1 MSSATWAAEDGETSE
16 LPTTP
21 LQPALAPDSTDPDT
35 ATTTKATEPEHYS
48 PFVAYCTT
56 VNYILGV
63 GVIGMPRAFVT
74 GGWLLSAVVLLIV
87 SVMATFT
94 ALWYVE
100 VGHRA
105 ARKEKELSSDETEM
119 ADIDS
124 ASASLAGNDSTVAL
138 SSLHSPSHST
148 LITSTPQP
156 RRIEVNELIDLFVSP
171 NARRVYEFLLCV
183 YMMGSLW
190 SYTSV
195 NTASHTIPQSPFI
208 TLHSAT
214 IVTQPLS
221 LSLVCAPTIV
231 HQVFATGMAANVP
244 IPFLNGGDTCVVSG
258 DRATGCY
265 ALYIFYCFVFACIV
279 VPIAT
284 RNLTEMKY
292 FIIALAMLRF
302 VAITCMVIT
311 TLDMLYHFPVAES
324 APPASVTIPA
334 SDTSAPYYAHTAAFN
349 WSGLGT
355 IFPICIFAQIF
366 HHSVPGIAYP
376 LKDKTTVPKVFS
388 SCLFTM
394 FVLYSGLSIVLALYF
409 GTAIASQC
417 TINWQNYTGSPTS
430 AGTAQLGFLAN
441 FTKYLI
447 VLFPP
452 ADVLSAFPL
461 KAITVGNNIMHS
473 FLTAQQKTVRRKYIP
488 FRLFAAVTPI
498 LGALAFNDL
507 TVLLKYTGTLGIVI
521 AFLCP
526 TYLQWVSRRAVKG
539 RSGVMGGGVVE
550 RLVDSEWSV
559 WIVAA
564 FCVAGL
570 LTVVITTI
578 LGDGGH

>member
-1 MSSATWAAEDGETSE
+1 
-16 LPTTP
+16 
-21 LQPALAPDSTDPDT
+21 
-35 ATTTKATEPEHYS
+35 
-48 PFVAYCTT
+48 
-56 VNYILGV
+56 
-63 GVIGMPRAFVT
+63 
-74 GGWLLSAVVLLIV
+74 
-87 SVMATFT
+87 
-94 ALWYVE
+94 
-100 VGHRA
+100 
-105 ARKEKELSSDETEM
+105 
-119 ADIDS
+119 
-124 ASASLAGNDSTVAL
+124 
-138 SSLHSPSHST
+138 
-148 LITSTPQP
+148 
-156 RRIEVNELIDLFVSP
+156 
-171 NARRVYEFLLCV
+171 
-183 YMMGSLW
+183 
-190 SYTSV
+190 
-195 NTASHTIPQSPFI
+195 
-208 TLHSAT
+208 
-214 IVTQPLS
+214 
-221 LSLVCAPTIV
+221 
-231 HQVFATGMAANVP
+231 MAANVP

-265 ALYIFYCFVFACIV
+265 ALYLFYCFLFACIV

-311 TLDMLYHFPVAES
+311 TLDMLYRFPVEQS
-324 APPASVTIPA
+324 GPPASVTIPET
-334 SDTSAPYYAHTAAFN
+334 DTSAPYYAHTAAFN
-349 WSGLGT
+349 WAGLGT

-376 LKDKTTVPKVFS
+376 LADKTTVPKVFS
-388 SCLFTM
+388 SCLLTM
-394 FVLYSGLSIVLALYF
+394 FVLYSGLSIVLAIYF

-417 TINWQNYTGSPTS
+417 TINWQRYTGSPLPLDP
-430 AGTAQLGFLAN
+430 TAAATVQLGFLAN

-473 FLTAQQKTVRRKYIP
+473 FLTPQQKTVRRKYVP

-498 LGALAFNDL
+498 VGALIFNDL

-526 TYLQWVSRRAVKG
+526 TYLQWTSRRAVKG
-539 RSGVMGGGVVE
+539 RSGVMGGGLVE

-559 WIVAA
+559 WAVAA

-570 LTVVITTI
+570 LTVLITTI

>member
-1 MSSATWAAEDGETSE
+1 M
-16 LPTTP
+16 
-21 LQPALAPDSTDPDT
+21 
-35 ATTTKATEPEHYS
+35 
-48 PFVAYCTT
+48 
-56 VNYILGV
+56 
-63 GVIGMPRAFVT
+63 
-74 GGWLLSAVVLLIV
+74 VVLRCGAVL
-87 SVMATFT
+87 
-94 ALWYVE
+94 
-100 VGHRA
+100 VG
-105 ARKEKELSSDETEM
+105 
-119 ADIDS
+119 
-124 ASASLAGNDSTVAL
+124 
-138 SSLHSPSHST
+138 
-148 LITSTPQP
+148 
-156 RRIEVNELIDLFVSP
+156 
-171 NARRVYEFLLCV
+171 
-183 YMMGSLW
+183 
-190 SYTSV
+190 
-195 NTASHTIPQSPFI
+195 
-208 TLHSAT
+208 
-214 IVTQPLS
+214 
-221 LSLVCAPTIV
+221 
-231 HQVFATGMAANVP
+231 QVFATGMAANVP
-244 IPFLNGGDTCVVSG
+244 IFFLNGGDTCVVSG
-258 DRATGCY
+258 DRASGCY
-265 ALYIFYCFVFACIV
+265 GLYVFYCLLFACIV

-311 TLDMLYHFPVAES
+311 TLDMLYHFPVAQS
-324 APPASVTIPA
+324 APPAAVTVPD
-334 SDTSAPYYAHTAAFN
+334 SDTSPPYYAHTAVAN

-376 LKDKTTVPKVFS
+376 LKNKTTVPKVFS
-388 SCLFTM
+388 SCLLTM
-394 FVLYSGLSIVLALYF
+394 FVLYSGLSIVLAIYF

-417 TINWQNYTGSPTS
+417 TINWQHYTGQPVPLDSTGTPTVIP
-430 AGTAQLGFLAN
+430 QLGFLAN

-473 FLTAQQKTVRRKYIP
+473 FLTPQQKTVRRKYIP
-488 FRLFAAVTPI
+488 FRLFAAITPI

-550 RLVDSEWSV
+550 RLVDSEWSM
-559 WIVAA
+559 WLVAA

-570 LTVVITTI
+570 LTVLITTV
-578 LGDGGH
+578 LGEAGH

>member
-1 MSSATWAAEDGETSE
+1 M
-16 LPTTP
+16 LC
-21 LQPALAPDSTDPDT
+21 L
-35 ATTTKATEPEHYS
+35 
-48 PFVAYCTT
+48 C
-56 VNYILGV
+56 
-63 GVIGMPRAFVT
+63 
-74 GGWLLSAVVLLIV
+74 V
-87 SVMATFT
+87 SV
-94 ALWYVE
+94 W
-100 VGHRA
+100 
-105 ARKEKELSSDETEM
+105 
-119 ADIDS
+119 
-124 ASASLAGNDSTVAL
+124 AGL
-138 SSLHSPSHST
+138 
-148 LITSTPQP
+148 
-156 RRIEVNELIDLFVSP
+156 
-171 NARRVYEFLLCV
+171 
-183 YMMGSLW
+183 
-190 SYTSV
+190 
-195 NTASHTIPQSPFI
+195 
-208 TLHSAT
+208 
-214 IVTQPLS
+214 
-221 LSLVCAPTIV
+221 
-231 HQVFATGMAANVP
+231 QVFATGMAANVA
-244 IPFLNGGDTCVVSG
+244 IPFLNGGETCVVSG

-265 ALYIFYCFVFACIV
+265 GLYLFYCFVFACIV

-311 TLDMLYHFPVAES
+311 TLDMLYRFPAADSV
-324 APPASVTIPA
+324 PPAAVTVPE
-334 SDTSAPYYAHTAAFN
+334 SDTSPPYYAHTAAFN

-376 LKDKTTVPKVFS
+376 LKDKTSVPKVFS

-417 TINWQNYTGSPTS
+417 TINWQHYTGQQVPLDS
-430 AGTAQLGFLAN
+430 ASSADTITLGFLGN

-461 KAITVGNNIMHS
+461 KAITVGNNVMHS
-473 FLTAQQKTVRRKYIP
+473 FLTPQQKTIRRKYIP
-488 FRLFAAVTPI
+488 FRLFAAITPI

-526 TYLQWVSRRAVKG
+526 TYLQWTSRRAVKG

-559 WIVAA
+559 WLVAP

-570 LTVVITTI
+570 LTVLITTI
-578 LGDGGH
+578 LGDGAH

>member
-1 MSSATWAAEDGETSE
+1 MSSSKWAANAA
-16 LPTTP
+16 PPATP
-21 LQPALAPDSTDPDT
+21 LPPATPSSTSSTAADATDSASASLVKPSAES
-35 ATTTKATEPEHYS
+35 ATYS

-74 GGWLLSAVVLLIV
+74 GGWLLSALVLLVV

-105 ARKEKELSSDETEM
+105 ARKEKQSAGTDETELTHL
-119 ADIDS
+119 DS
-124 ASASLAGNDSTVAL
+124 AGGEAEAVAL
-138 SSLHSPSHST
+138 ASLHSPSHSE
-148 LITSTPQP
+148 LVAGAPQP

-171 NARRVYEFLLCV
+171 NARRLYEFLLCV
-183 YMMGSLW
+183 YMLGSLW
-190 SYTSV
+190 SYTS
-195 NTASHTIPQSPFI
+195 
-208 TLHSAT
+208 
-214 IVTQPLS
+214 
-221 LSLVCAPTIV
+221 
-231 HQVFATGMAANVP
+231 VFATGMAANVA

-258 DRATGCY
+258 DRASGCY
-265 ALYIFYCFVFACIV
+265 SLYLFYCLVFACIV

-284 RNLTEMKY
+284 RDLTEMKA

-302 VAITCMVIT
+302 VAIACMVVT
-311 TLDMLYHFPVAES
+311 ALDMLYHFPVADS
-324 APPASVTIPA
+324 APPASVTLPD
-334 SDTSAPYYAHTAAFN
+334 SDTSPPYYAHTPAFN

-355 IFPICIFAQIF
+355 IFPICIFAQVF

-376 LKDKTTVPKVFS
+376 LKDKTSVPKVFS

-394 FVLYSGLSIVLALYF
+394 FVLYSGLSVVLALYF

-417 TINWQNYTGSPTS
+417 TINWQNYTGQRLPPGAAAAS
-430 AGTAQLGFLAN
+430 LGFLAN

-461 KAITVGNNIMHS
+461 KAITVGNNVMHS
-473 FLTAQQKTVRRKYIP
+473 FLTAEQKSVRRKYIP

-498 LGALAFNDL
+498 CGALLFNDL

-526 TYLQWVSRRAVKG
+526 TYLQWKSKREVKG
-539 RSGVMGGGVVE
+539 RSGVMGGGLLE

-559 WIVAA
+559 WLVAA
-564 FCVAGL
+564 FCLAGL
-570 LTVVITTI
+570 LTVLITTVM
-578 LGDGGH
+578 GDGGH

>member
-1 MSSATWAAEDGETSE
+1 MSDSESSE

-21 LQPALAPDSTDPDT
+21 LVQPTAAPDSADSTDTDPDASTPTKPT
-35 ATTTKATEPEHYS
+35 AEAEHYS

-74 GGWLLSAVVLLIV
+74 GGWMLSTIVLLIV

-105 ARKEKELSSDETEM
+105 ARKEKAMAADTELTDVD
-119 ADIDS
+119 A
-124 ASASLAGNDSTVAL
+124 ASAGSDGAAVAL
-138 SSLHSPSHST
+138 ASLHSPSHST

-156 RRIEVNELIDLFVSP
+156 RRIEVNELIGMFVSQ

-195 NTASHTIPQSPFI
+195 
-208 TLHSAT
+208 
-214 IVTQPLS
+214 
-221 LSLVCAPTIV
+221 
-231 HQVFATGMAANVP
+231 FATGMAANVP
-244 IPFLNGGDTCVVSG
+244 IAFLNGGDTCVVSG

-265 ALYIFYCFVFACIV
+265 GLYVFYCLVFACIV

-311 TLDMLYHFPVAES
+311 TLDMLYHFPVADS
-324 APPASVTIPA
+324 SPPASVTVPD
-334 SDTSAPYYAHTAAFN
+334 SDTAPPYYAHVAAFD
-349 WSGLGT
+349 WSGLGV

-376 LKDKTTVPKVFS
+376 LKDKAVVPKVFS

-417 TINWQNYTGSPTS
+417 TINWQNYTGQRSS
-430 AGTAQLGFLAN
+430 AAVTLGFFGN

-452 ADVLSAFPL
+452 ADVISAFPL

-473 FLTAQQKTVRRKYIP
+473 FLTPQQTTIRRKIIP
-488 FRLFAAVTPI
+488 FRLFAAITPI
-498 LGALAFNDL
+498 CGALAFNDL

-526 TYLQWVSRRAVKG
+526 TYLQWVSRKAVGG

-550 RLVDSEWSV
+550 RLVESEWSV
-559 WIVAA
+559 RLVAL

-570 LTVVITTI
+570 LTVIITSI
-578 LGDGGH
+578 IGEGGH

>member
-1 MSSATWAAEDGETSE
+1 MSSATWASEDSE
-16 LPTTP
+16 LSAPTTP
-21 LQPALAPDSTDPDT
+21 LVQPSASPDSADDTDASTP
-35 ATTTKATEPEHYS
+35 TKSAEGEQHYS

-74 GGWLLSAVVLLIV
+74 GGWMLSTIVLLIV

-105 ARKEKELSSDETEM
+105 ARKEKQLAADTELT
-119 ADIDS
+119 DIDPTAAGDGS
-124 ASASLAGNDSTVAL
+124 AVAL
-138 SSLHSPSHST
+138 ASMHSPSHST

-156 RRIEVNELIDLFVSP
+156 RRIEVNELIGMFVSP
-171 NARRVYEFLLCV
+171 NARRLYEFLLCV

-190 SYTSV
+190 SYTS
-195 NTASHTIPQSPFI
+195 
-208 TLHSAT
+208 
-214 IVTQPLS
+214 
-221 LSLVCAPTIV
+221 
-231 HQVFATGMAANVP
+231 VFATGMAANVP

-258 DRATGCY
+258 DRASGCY
-265 ALYIFYCFVFACIV
+265 GLYVFYCVVFGCIV

-302 VAITCMVIT
+302 VAITCMIIT
-311 TLDMLYHFPVAES
+311 TFDMLYHFPVS
-324 APPASVTIPA
+324 QSNPPASVTVPE
-334 SDTSAPYYAHTAAFN
+334 SDSSSPYYAQTAAFN

-376 LKDKTTVPKVFS
+376 LKDKNVVPKVFS

-394 FVLYSGLSIVLALYF
+394 FILYSGLSIVLAIYF

-417 TINWQNYTGSPTS
+417 TINWQNYTGQSS
-430 AGTAQLGFLAN
+430 ANGTIVQLGFLSN

-452 ADVLSAFPL
+452 ADVISAFPL

-473 FLTAQQKTVRRKYIP
+473 FLTPQQTTIRRKIIP
-488 FRLFAAVTPI
+488 FRLFAAITPI
-498 LGALAFNDL
+498 LGALVFNDL
-507 TVLLKYTGTLGIVI
+507 TLLLKYTGTLGIVI
-521 AFLCP
+521 AFFMP
-526 TYLQWVSRRAVKG
+526 H
-539 RSGVMGGGVVE
+539 
-550 RLVDSEWSV
+550 
-559 WIVAA
+559 
-564 FCVAGL
+564 L
-570 LTVVITTI
+570 LTMA
-578 LGDGGH
+578 